1 MRHAPKWM
9 ILLLFGIIAVTTV
22 SVYSM
27 QSYRYND
34 LNDILNE
41 ATTLALNK
49 SMDLSSR
56 VDEEKMKIDETVFE
70 QKFKEQ
76 FQKSNVKVDVQSY
89 DFDYL
94 KTDTGYLK
102 AVKIKVT
109 DDEDTTYQ
117 TTYVTNTTNTTDI

>member
-1 MRHAPKWM
+1 
-9 ILLLFGIIAVTTV
+9 
-22 SVYSM
+22 M

-56 VDEEKMKIDETVFE
+56 VDEERMKIDETVFE

-76 FQKSNVKVDVQSY
+76 FQKSNVKVDVQAY

-117 TTYVTNTTNTTDI
+117 TTYVTNTTNTTDM

>member
-1 MRHAPKWM
+1 
-9 ILLLFGIIAVTTV
+9 
-22 SVYSM
+22 M

-49 SMDLSSR
+49 SMDFSSR
-56 VDEEKMKIDETVFE
+56 VDEERIKIDETVFE

-76 FQKSNVKVDVQSY
+76 FQKSNVKVDVQDY
-89 DFDYL
+89 DFAYL

-109 DDEDTTYQ
+109 DEEDATYQ
-117 TTYVTNTTNTTDI
+117 TTYVTNTTNTTES

>member
-1 MRHAPKWM
+1 
-9 ILLLFGIIAVTTV
+9 
-22 SVYSM
+22 M

-76 FQKSNVKVDVQSY
+76 FQKSNVKVHVQDY
-89 DFDYL
+89 QFDYL

-109 DDEDTTYQ
+109 DEEDTTYQ
-117 TTYVTNTTNTTDI
+117 TTYVTNTTTIKGT

>member
-9 ILLLFGIIAVTTV
+9 IFLLFGIIAITTV

-76 FQKSNVKVDVQSY
+76 FPKSNVKVDVQDY
-89 DFDYL
+89 QFDYL

-109 DDEDTTYQ
+109 DEEDTTYQ
-117 TTYVTNTTNTTDI
+117 TTYVTNTTTIKGT